1 MLNQIDLAFG
11 DGEYTFR
18 LPFAAC
24 AEIERKADATI
35 SQIYAQLM
43 LGEASA
49 SAIVEVIRQGLI
61 GGRAGYVD
69 GQVVEVKPHIA
80 NALIERYVT
89 GDERQ
94 PFMESAQ
101 LAQAIMHGFM
111 MGYEDKKK
119 EPSEEAGSQAD
130 VTSA

>member
-35 SQIYAQLM
+35 SQVYSQLM
-43 LGEASA
+43 LGEPSA
-49 SAIVEVIRQGLI
+49 VAVVEVIRQGLI
-61 GGRAGYVD
+61 GGKMGYVD
-69 GQVVEVKPHIA
+69 GQVVETKPHIV
-80 NALIERYVT
+80 NALLDRYVT

-94 PFMESAQ
+94 PFIQSCN
-101 LAQAIMHGFM
+101 LAQVIMHGFM
-111 MGYEDKKK
+111 MGYDDKKK
-119 EPSEEAGSQAD
+119 EPTEPVMSES
-130 VTSA
+130 T

>member
-18 LPFAAC
+18 LPYAAC

-35 SQIYAQLM
+35 SQVYAQLM

-49 SAIVEVIRQGLI
+49 AAVVEVIRQALI
-61 GGRAGYVD
+61 GGKGGTVD
-69 GQVVEVKPHIA
+69 GVPIEVKPHTA

-94 PFMESAQ
+94 PFLESCN
-101 LAQAIMHGFM
+101 LAQVIMHGFM
-111 MGYEDKKK
+111 TGYDKKK
-119 EPSEEAGSQAD
+119 VASETSED

>member
-1 MLNQIDLAFG
+1 MLNQIDLTFG

-24 AEIERKADATI
+24 IEIERKADATI
-35 SQIYAQLM
+35 SQVYAQLM

-49 SAIVEVIRQGLI
+49 AAVVEVIRQGLI
-61 GGRAGYVD
+61 GGKMGYVD
-69 GQVVEVKPHIA
+69 SAVVEVKPHIA

-101 LAQAIMHGFM
+101 LAQVIMHGFM
-111 MGYEDKKK
+111 MGYDDKKK
-119 EPSEEAGSQAD
+119 GQSSEAVAG
-130 VTSA
+130 VTSE

>member
-35 SQIYAQLM
+35 SQVYAQLM

-49 SAIVEVIRQGLI
+49 MAVVETIRQGLI
-61 GGRAGYVD
+61 GGKMGYVD
-69 GQVVEVKPHIA
+69 GKVVETKPHIV

-111 MGYEDKKK
+111 MGYDDKKK
-119 EPSEEAGSQAD
+119 EPSGEAEPTAD
-130 VTSA
+130 AMSA